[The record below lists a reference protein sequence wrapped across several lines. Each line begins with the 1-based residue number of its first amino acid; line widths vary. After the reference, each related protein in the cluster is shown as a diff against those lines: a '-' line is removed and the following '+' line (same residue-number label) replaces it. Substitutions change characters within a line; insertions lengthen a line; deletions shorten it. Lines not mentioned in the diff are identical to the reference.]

1 MSWTAYGLVMATPP
15 AEITTAFDNLTIR
28 DVMHAGVLTC
38 GPDDDLTALAG
49 TMVTHGIHAV
59 VIERA
64 NDSGPMFVTDLELV
78 RAALQRADN
87 ARAGDLARDP
97 APSLPADAT
106 LRQAVAMM
114 GDLGI
119 AHVLAVD
126 PASGVPC
133 GVISSFDVAAVLG
146 GHRPSRGRT
155 LNLANPHLHGQTL
168 SEARVGDVMQPS
180 VVTCAPDA
188 EVQIVARC
196 MVEHRVHCVAVA
208 GVASSGPHSRHFS
221 WGLVSDMEIVHAL
234 RGNALTEP
242 AASIAASAP
251 AAVTEDDTVADAA
264 GLMVDDGTSHVVVV
278 GPAGVPCGMIS
289 TLDVARIL
297 AAV

>member
-1 MSWTAYGLVMATPP
+1 MATPST
-15 AEITTAFDNLTIR
+15 EITTVFEDLTIR

-38 GPDDDLTALAG
+38 GPDGDLTDLAK

-59 VIERA
+59 VIERT
-64 NDSGPMFVTDLELV
+64 NDSGPMFVTGLELI
-78 RAALQRADN
+78 RAALQPTDN
-87 ARAGDLARDP
+87 ARAGDLTRDP
-97 APSLPADAT
+97 APSLPADAP
-106 LRQAVAMM
+106 LRQAVAKM

-119 AHVLAVD
+119 AHVLALE

-146 GHRPSRGRT
+146 GDRPSRRRT
-155 LNLANPHLHGQTL
+155 LNPANRHVPGQTL
-168 SEARVGDVMQPS
+168 SEARVGDVMNPS

-188 EVQIVARC
+188 EVWTVARC

-208 GVASSGPHSRHFS
+208 GVASSGDHSGHYS
-221 WGLVSDMEIVHAL
+221 WGLVSDMEVVHAL
-234 RGNALTEP
+234 HGNALSGP

-251 AAVTEDDTVADAA
+251 AAVNEDDTVAAA
-264 GLMVDDGTSHVVVV
+264 ARLMVHDDTSHVVVV
-278 GPAGVPCGMIS
+278 GPAGLPCGMIS